1 MGSMCSVQCKIHRVM
16 ETGMELWR
24 AWRAMLKTFDIYSL
38 GQHFPIELYVMVEL
52 FISALLN
59 TVATGH
65 RWLFSTC
72 NVTNLTEKLK
82 S

>member
-1 MGSMCSVQCKIHRVM
+1 
-16 ETGMELWR
+16 
-24 AWRAMLKTFDIYSL
+24 MLKTFAIYSL

-65 RWLFSTC
+65 RWLFSTW